1 MNRFLP
7 VIWLLACSSPTT
19 QQPVPD
25 ASTNDAV
32 ATSDAP
38 VVDAGTQPTLSAV
51 ANFNAQAFELAE
63 GLAFHEGSAYVGL
76 APLGKIQKIDPNG
89 TVTPYA
95 SVPPGYNAGYTLGLA
110 FDAQDVLYVLETK
123 NDPDAGSQNPGIYK
137 IPAGGGASNT
147 PFASD
152 PQMVF
157 PNGVDF
163 DVQGN
168 LMVTDSATGIIFK
181 VTPAGQVSK
190 WLQDPE
196 LSGSPA
202 CPAPLPFPIGAN
214 GIVVTP
220 TEIYASNTAKGSI
233 VKIAV
238 NTNGMPGPVT
248 TIVKDCQWVGLDGIA
263 RDKDGTLLAV
273 QNGVG
278 GKLLRISTSGSVTV
292 LAQNDPLDG
301 PGSVT
306 FADGWNG
313 SRVALVTNTAFF
325 SVGIE
330 GGTPKPGLLAF
341 GPLQ

>member
-1 MNRFLP
+1 M
-7 VIWLLACSSPTT
+7 
-19 QQPVPD
+19 
-25 ASTNDAV
+25 
-32 ATSDAP
+32 TSEIRD
-38 VVDAGTQPTLSAV
+38 LSHSLGVLSVV

-63 GLAFHEGSAYVGL
+63 GLAFHKGSAYVGF
-76 APLGKIQKIDPNG
+76 APLGKIQKVDPNG

-95 SVPPGYNAGYTLGLA
+95 SVPPGYTAGYTLGLV
-110 FDAQDVLYVLETK
+110 FDAQDNLYVLETK
-123 NDPDAGSQNPGIYK
+123 NDPDAGAQNPGIYK
-137 IPAGGGASNT
+137 IPAGGGTSNA

-157 PNGVDF
+157 PNGIALDA
-163 DVQGN
+163 QGN
-168 LMVTDSATGIIFK
+168 SMVTDSATGILFK
-181 VTPAGQVSK
+181 VTAGGQVSK

-220 TEIYASNTAKGSI
+220 TEIFVSNTAKGSI

-238 NTNGMPGPVT
+238 SGGVPGQVS

-263 RDKDGTLLAV
+263 RDSKDGTLIAV

-278 GKLLRISTSGSVTV
+278 GKLLRITTSGSVSV

-301 PGSVT
+301 PGSIT
-306 FADGWNG
+306 FADWNG
-313 SRVALVTNTAFF
+313 SRALLVTNTAFF
-325 SVGIE
+325 SVGVE
-330 GGTPKPGLLAF
+330 GGAPKPGVLAY
-341 GPLQ
+341 GPLP